1 MSLASSII
9 LLSRRSEML
18 RHILVGELIA
28 DADVCVNEKTR
39 IVVALDVYQ
48 TEALILQN
56 LTNTLLDLVLV
67 ESCHHIRMVEVRI
80 VWGQEEIPDLFLFRI
95 QENKKL
101 LLRITIRG
109 KLRLKREVLKDVE
122 SAARRKRDNRNS
134 HDQITPNR
142 GPCKG

>member
-56 LTNTLLDLVLV
+56 LTDALLDLVLI
-67 ESCHHIRMVEVRI
+67 ESTDHISRSHIRVDRRL
-80 VWGQEEIPDLFLFRI
+80 EEIPDLLFFLSQKFKDLFLCVSI
-95 QENKKL
+95 CPD
-101 LLRITIRG
+101 
-109 KLRLKREVLKDVE
+109 LRLKREVLKNVKG
-122 SAARRKRDNRNS
+122 AARRKRNNRNS
-134 HDQITPNR
+134 HDLIYTQS
-142 GPCKG
+142 GSL